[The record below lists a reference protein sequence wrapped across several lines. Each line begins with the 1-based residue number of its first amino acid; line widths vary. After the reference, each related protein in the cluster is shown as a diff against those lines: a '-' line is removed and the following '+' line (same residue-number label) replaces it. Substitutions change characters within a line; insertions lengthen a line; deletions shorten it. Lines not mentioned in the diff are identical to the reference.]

1 MDPSA
6 STSSQIMTV
15 CSVESAVAARALRA
29 RIETVRDILKEE
41 ERNMQEARTELNEVN
56 DAVQS
61 AILEIDYAQRKVSS
75 RT

>member
-15 CSVESAVAARALRA
+15 RSVESAVAARALRA
-29 RIETVRDILKEE
+29 CIETVRDILKEE

>member
-15 CSVESAVAARALRA
+15 RSVESAVAARALRA